1 MLITQ
6 NGYVLK
12 KEVDRLKID
21 SDNTFESLAEVM
33 QIAIRQLRGIITPE
47 MELGEVIFECNN
59 TTFQKWLNRGNCNV
73 NYVSQF
79 KELIR
84 NLNEL
89 PIQYSIITSKT
100 PSSLSYAKESNLK
113 TIKQKLNLG
122 GFDFDLDEEE

>member
-33 QIAIRQLRGIITPE
+33 QIAIRQLRSIMTPDL
-47 MELGEVIFECNN
+47 ELGEVVFECNN
-59 TTFQKWLNRGNCNV
+59 TTFQKWLVRGNCNV
-73 NYVSQF
+73 NYVKQF
-79 KELIR
+79 RDLIR

-89 PIQYSIITSKT
+89 PIQYTIITNKA
-100 PSSLSYAKESNLK
+100 PASLSHAKESNLK
-113 TIKQKLNLG
+113 TVKQKLGVG
-122 GFDFDLDEEE
+122 GFDFDLEEEE